1 MWWDVGDLADPGG
14 ACREGLS
21 ERCRVDKPIYVANF
35 KGDILKS
42 NLNELLPYAF
52 KAGELLD

>member
-1 MWWDVGDLADPGG
+1 MITNKQINAISDSVSP
-14 ACREGLS
+14 E
-21 ERCRVDKPIYVANF
+21 YVANF